1 MHNRFM
7 VVATLLT
14 TLLAAVATPALAT
27 RVDNKDYVNEVLEPE
42 TYLENA
48 SYKLVRGI
56 TNIVT
61 SPGEIPKQI
70 VITTRDR
77 GAIGPVLGIF
87 KGAGMTI
94 MRAGIGAWETI
105 SFLVPNSLT
114 GDYSPI
120 LKPEFVWDPSAPTRK
135 Q

>member
-1 MHNRFM
+1 MQNSFI
-7 VVATLLT
+7 VVT
-14 TLLAAVATPALAT
+14 TLLISLLAAIATPALASRIDT
-27 RVDNKDYVNEVLEPE
+27 KDYVDEVLEPE

-77 GAIGPVLGIF
+77 GAIGALLGIF
-87 KGAGMTI
+87 KGTGMTI
-94 MRAGIGAWETI
+94 MRAGIGAWETL
-105 SFLVPNSLT
+105 SFMLPNSLS
-114 GDYSPI
+114 GDFAPI
-120 LKPEFVWDPSAPTRK
+120 LKPEFVWDPSAPTRR
-135 Q
+135 